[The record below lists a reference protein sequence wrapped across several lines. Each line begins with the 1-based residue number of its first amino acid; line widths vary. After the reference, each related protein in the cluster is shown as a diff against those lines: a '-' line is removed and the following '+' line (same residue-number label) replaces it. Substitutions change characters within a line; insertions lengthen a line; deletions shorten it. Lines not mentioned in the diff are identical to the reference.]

1 MVDLELVEREH
12 QIIAESEKRRL
23 LFSTIP
29 APVKE
34 ACDRLIAAYR
44 GDFLEDL
51 VAAYSVELAPWVRR
65 PLECPQ
71 KVQTTQM
78 LTYRAIQLKLVGRHV
93 VQRRM
98 ETFGVI
104 DVFQKRLQARLCLL
118 KSLILV

>member
-1 MVDLELVEREH
+1 VVDLELVEREH

-51 VAAYSVELAPWVRR
+51 VAAYSVELEPWVRR
-65 PLECPQ
+65 PYTLYRDYYLAALRYTAEFEF
-71 KVQTTQM
+71 QM
-78 LTYRAIQLKLVGRHV
+78 GL
-93 VQRRM
+93 
-98 ETFGVI
+98 
-104 DVFQKRLQARLCLL
+104 
-118 KSLILV
+118 